1 MINEIETMLPLQLF
15 AKEWSALAD
24 SKSYR
29 PRMINFELLL
39 PRLFALLH
47 AILIGSLSPDP
58 ESGVIASL

>member
-1 MINEIETMLPLQLF
+1 VINEIETMLPLQLF

-47 AILIGSLSPDP
+47 AILIGVALT
-58 ESGVIASL
+58 